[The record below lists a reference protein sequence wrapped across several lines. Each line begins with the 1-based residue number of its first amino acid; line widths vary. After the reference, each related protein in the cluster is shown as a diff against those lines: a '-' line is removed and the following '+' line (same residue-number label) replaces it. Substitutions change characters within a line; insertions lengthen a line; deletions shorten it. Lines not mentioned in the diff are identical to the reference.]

1 MLLYILWNTM
11 SYAVITTKI
20 DPRTKKEAQITAEAL
35 GMPLSVIIKA
45 FLKQFIKTKTVSF
58 SVYGNGEPSEYLIK
72 TLQQAQKNRKE
83 GKGSPVFDN
92 AEDAIAYLKKQGI

>member
-1 MLLYILWNTM
+1 M